1 MRQKNLH
8 LFFCIA
14 YLLDWDLGVRFL
26 HNSCDFFYHAYCSH
40 LLFKTR
46 AFKNLSLAESVHTI

>member
-14 YLLDWDLGVRFL
+14 YLLDWEFDSYTI
-26 HNSCDFFYHAYCSH
+26 HAIFFYHAYCSH